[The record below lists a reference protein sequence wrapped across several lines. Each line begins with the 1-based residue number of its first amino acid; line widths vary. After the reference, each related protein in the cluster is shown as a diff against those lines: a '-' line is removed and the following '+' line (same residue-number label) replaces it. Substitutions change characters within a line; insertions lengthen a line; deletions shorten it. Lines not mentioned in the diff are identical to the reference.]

1 MIPNERIK
9 RLNSMDTANRPYV
22 LYWMQSAQRAECNHA
37 LEYAVRQAN
46 ALRKP
51 LIVVSIIT
59 EDFPEANERH
69 YRFMLE
75 GLRELKDTLAKRG
88 IQLFIK
94 KGSPEKEMLILSS
107 LAA

>member
-9 RLNSMDTANRPYV
+9 RLNSMDIVDRPYV

-51 LIVVSIIT
+51 LMVVAIIT
-59 EDFPEANERH
+59 EDFPEANEKALSVYAGRATGNKRH
-69 YRFMLE
+69 ACQTRNP
-75 GLRELKDTLAKRG
+75 DVH
-88 IQLFIK
+88 
-94 KGSPEKEMLILSS
+94 
-107 LAA
+107 